1 MPYRLEKF
9 ASTLKQALGE
19 ILTEDSLNP
28 DFKFV
33 SISRISLSRDLKKA
47 DITISSPLQALD
59 DVVRQLNRSQGFI
72 KRQLAKKM
80 ILRHM
85 PELNFCKDLAF
96 AFDQKITGLQNQKD
110 HESPDS

>member
-19 ILTEDSLNP
+19 ILMKDSLNT

-33 SISRISLSRDLKKA
+33 TISRISLSRDLKKA
-47 DITISSPLQALD
+47 EIFISSPLQALD
-59 DVVRQLNRSQGFI
+59 DILQQLRHSQGFI

-85 PELNFCKDLAF
+85 PELQFSKDLAF
-96 AFDQKITGLQNQKD
+96 TFDQKIVGLQNQKD
-110 HESPDS
+110 HESTNS

>member
-19 ILTEDSLNP
+19 ILMKDSLNP

-33 SISRISLSRDLKKA
+33 TVSRISISSDLKKA
-47 DITISSPLQALD
+47 EIFISSPLKALD
-59 DVVRQLNRSQGFI
+59 DVLQQLQRSQGFI

-85 PELNFCKDLAF
+85 PELQFSKDLAF
-96 AFDQKITGLQNQKD
+96 DFDQKLAGLQNGKD
-110 HESPDS
+110 HESTNS

>member
-9 ASTLKQALGE
+9 ASTMKQALGE

-33 SISRISLSRDLKKA
+33 TIARIALSSDLKKA
-47 DITISSPLQALD
+47 DIFISSPLQALD
-59 DVVRQLNRSQGFI
+59 DLLEQLRRSQGFI

-85 PELNFCKDLAF
+85 PELQFHKDLGF
-96 AFDQKITGLQNQKD
+96 DFDQKITALQNKKD
-110 HESPDS
+110 HENSNS

>member
-9 ASTLKQALGE
+9 ASTMKQALGE
-19 ILTEDSLNP
+19 ILIEDSLNP

-33 SISRISLSRDLKKA
+33 TISRISVSSDLKKA
-47 DITISSPLQALD
+47 DIFISSPLQALD
-59 DVVRQLNRSQGFI
+59 DVLQQLHRSQGFI

-85 PELNFCKDLAF
+85 PELQFSKDLAF
-96 AFDQKITGLQNQKD
+96 AFDQKIAGLQNNKD
-110 HESPDS
+110 HESTNS